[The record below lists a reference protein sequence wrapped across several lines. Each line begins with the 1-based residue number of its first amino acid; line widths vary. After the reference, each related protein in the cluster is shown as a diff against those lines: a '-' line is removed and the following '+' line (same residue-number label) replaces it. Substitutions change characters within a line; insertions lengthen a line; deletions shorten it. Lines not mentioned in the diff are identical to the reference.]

1 MVWDVRNIGAGK
13 LRRSKSMD
21 GFANNL
27 VAQAAL
33 VAQVTLVALLALVGR
48 CRGRS
53 VFTKCKMYEHT
64 LTHRGGKRKISNGY
78 HPL

>member
-27 VAQAAL
+27 VAHAAFG
-33 VAQVTLVALLALVGR
+33 AE
-48 CRGRS
+48 
-53 VFTKCKMYEHT
+53 K
-64 LTHRGGKRKISNGY
+64 
-78 HPL
+78 